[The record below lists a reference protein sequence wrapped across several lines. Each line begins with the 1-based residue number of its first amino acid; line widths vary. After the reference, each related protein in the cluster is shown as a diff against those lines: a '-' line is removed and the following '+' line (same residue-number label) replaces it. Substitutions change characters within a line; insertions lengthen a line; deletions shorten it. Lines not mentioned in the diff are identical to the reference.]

1 MEFPS
6 LSVAKEGWTAKQ
18 DGVLKNIQQLIIK
31 NAKIKFQ
38 FISRNNDCY
47 YPHIRNAICLVNTRG

>member
-31 NAKIKFQ
+31 NAKIK
-38 FISRNNDCY
+38 
-47 YPHIRNAICLVNTRG
+47 LKK